1 MPPARELTAPDLK
14 CACDASQFTFQ
25 STEDVE
31 PLGDVIGQRRAVQAI
46 TFGLEMP
53 GPGYHIFVTGLPG
66 TGKTTIVQDI
76 VRRHAAGLPVPN
88 DWCLVNN
95 FSDEYRPIPIA
106 VPPGRGVL
114 FSKSVARMVDQ
125 LSDRIAREF
134 DSESFQKKRE
144 ELDQRFSLQKK
155 EHFQR
160 LDQLAKEKGLQVV
173 RTATGYQSIPLKA
186 DKPMSPEEFQELPEE
201 EKKVIGEQIHALG
214 ADIELQM
221 REVQKVNQTRQR
233 AMDELMEQMALFV
246 VKDRVDELRDVFR
259 GWKEVLGFLDA
270 LQADMVENV
279 KYFVAV
285 NEPGAEKTQG
295 LPPIQVF
302 SRRYFVNVLVDRRSF
317 AGAPVIFEPNPT
329 YQNLFGRIEKRAV
342 MGTLETDFTMVQGG
356 SMLQANG
363 GFLIVDIEALLM
375 NPYVWEALKRALQNN
390 QLQIEDMATWTGF
403 GAASMR
409 LEPIPLAVKVVL
421 IGDYNVFR
429 MLQHNDS
436 RFSKIFKVRADFDH
450 ETERSEPAIDQYAAF
465 VSKVCREEN
474 LLHFTPGAVAAVVEY
489 GEKAIAHQRRL
500 SLRFGPTVDLIKEA
514 EFCARKG
521 GATLVSAA
529 HVDQAHEQHRFRHN
543 LYEEKIQAHYVD
555 DTLMVNVEGAVVG
568 QVNALAVYQT
578 GEISFGRPSRITA
591 TTYMGKSGVVNIER
605 EADLS
610 GRTHD
615 KGVLILSGYL
625 GATFAQAFPLNLA
638 ISIAFEQSYSG
649 VDGDSASSTELYAI
663 LSSLADVPIF
673 QGIAVTGSVNQKGQI
688 QAIGGVNQKIEGFF
702 DVCQAKGLTGEQGV
716 IIPHTN
722 VQNLMVRQDV
732 IDAVA
737 AGRFHVYPVKT
748 VAEGI
753 EILTGTPAGEP
764 DRGGNY
770 PQASIYGKVCETLR
784 QYHLR
789 AAAAKK
795 AAGL

>member
-1 MPPARELTAPDLK
+1 MPPARELTASDLK
-14 CACDASQFTFQ
+14 CVCDATQFGFQ
-25 STEDVE
+25 STKDVE

-76 VRRHAAGLPVPN
+76 VKRHAAKLPVPN

-106 VPPGRGVL
+106 VPSGRGAVL
-114 FSKSVARMVDQ
+114 SKSVARMVDQ

-144 ELDQRFSLQKK
+144 ELDQRFSSQKK
-155 EHFQR
+155 THFER

-173 RTATGYQSIPLKA
+173 RTSTGYQSIPLKD
-186 DKPMSPEEFQELPEE
+186 DKPMSPEEFQQLPDE
-201 EKKVIGEQIHALG
+201 EKKVIGEHIHAMG

-221 REVQKVNQTRQR
+221 REVQKVNQARQK
-233 AMDELMEQMALFV
+233 AIDELMEQMALFV
-246 VKDRVDELRDVFR
+246 VKDRVDELRDAFR
-259 GWKEVLGFLDA
+259 GWKEVLAFFDA

-285 NEPGAEKTQG
+285 NEPGAEKIQG

-302 SRRYFVNVLVDRRSF
+302 FRRYYVNVLVDRRAS

-363 GFLIVDIEALLM
+363 GFLIVDVEALLM
-375 NPYVWEALKRALQNN
+375 NPYVWEAIKRALQNN

-403 GAASMR
+403 GTASMR

-421 IGDYNVFR
+421 IGDHGVFR

-436 RFSKIFKVRADFDH
+436 RFGKIFKVRADFDH
-450 ETERSEPAIDQYAAF
+450 ETERSGPAMHQYAAF
-465 VSKVCREEN
+465 VSKVCREEK
-474 LLHFTPGAVAAVVEY
+474 LLHLTPEAVAAVVEY

-514 EFCARKG
+514 AFWACKD
-521 GATLVSAA
+521 GATLVGPG
-529 HVDQAHEQHRFRHN
+529 HVDQAHEQHRLRHN

-555 DTLMVNVEGAVVG
+555 DTLMVDVDGAVVG

-591 TTYMGKSGVVNIER
+591 TTYMGKSGVINIER
-605 EADLS
+605 EAKLS

-663 LSSLADVPIF
+663 LSSLADVPIC
-673 QGIAVTGSVNQKGQI
+673 QGIAVTGSVNQMGQI

-702 DVCQAKGLTGEQGV
+702 DVCRAKGLTGEQGV
-716 IIPHTN
+716 IIPHAN

-748 VAEGI
+748 IAEGI
-753 EILTGTPAGEP
+753 EMLTGAPAGDP
-764 DRGGNY
+764 DAKGHY
-770 PQASIYGKVCETLR
+770 PSASVFGRVSEKLR
-784 QYHLR
+784 QYHR
-789 AAAAKK
+789 KAAAAKK
-795 AAGL
+795 ATRE